1 MVFLVFLKKKDDEEF
16 ETLNIVFD
24 FSSRNEARE
33 FILSFKDMMD
43 QYRQYLKDKK
53 IKKKKK

>member
-1 MVFLVFLKKKDDEEF
+1 MFKKNDEEQF
-16 ETLNIVFD
+16 ETFNIIFD

-53 IKKKKK
+53 GKKKKK